1 MCIQSIHIMG
11 NKISR
16 AIRRDPFPNRQ
27 GEINQKT
34 NQINNLNQQINTAN
48 ENANAKRSTL
58 KQTIA
63 DKNGILS
70 QKAEREIDKPLKEAT
85 LYSKEQSVLALNNNI
100 MSTQDNIDSTFK
112 GLEVTKGGLLVTTY
126 ANSDTQHDTVALIHG
141 DGNAEVKQSDKKQS
155 ATVEQFATND
165 ALERIHAGM
174 NNTNHSL
181 NSTIEHNQNG
191 HTTDDSRVTYQLQQT
206 EYFSTINRLLL
217 FFYMFLLF
225 ILAGVSTLYRIP
237 ANIGTTT
244 RVFVLILLMLLPFIS
259 AIYYKY
265 IV

>member
-34 NQINNLNQQINTAN
+34 NQNNNLNNEINT
-48 ENANAKRSTL
+48 ENANLNAKRSIL
-58 KQTIA
+58 NQTTA

-70 QKAEREIDKPLKEAT
+70 QIAEREIDKPLKEAN

-100 MSTQDNIDSTFK
+100 MGTQDNIDSTFK

-141 DGNAEVKQSDKKQS
+141 DGNAEVKQSDK
-155 ATVEQFATND
+155 EQFTTID
-165 ALERIHAGM
+165 ALKKIHAGM
-174 NNTNHSL
+174 KKTNHSL

-191 HTTDDSRVTYQLQQT
+191 HTTDGSRVTYQLQQT

>member
-11 NKISR
+11 NKFSR

-27 GEINQKT
+27 TEINQKT
-34 NQINNLNQQINTAN
+34 TQINNLNQQIKTAN

-58 KQTIA
+58 KQTTE
-63 DKNGILS
+63 DKNRILS

-85 LYSKEQSVLALNNNI
+85 LYSKEQSVLALNNSI

-126 ANSDTQHDTVALIHG
+126 ANSDIKNATVALIHG
-141 DGNAEVKQSDKKQS
+141 DSN
-155 ATVEQFATND
+155 ATVEQFATSD

-225 ILAGVSTLYRIP
+225 ILAGVSTLYKIP